1 MIDLTLRNTNRLFN
15 SSFENGDNDPITNSF
30 HKYYI
35 PLFESQDVKALIDNN
50 LFIHQP
56 IKSTINV

>member
-1 MIDLTLRNTNRLFN
+1 MIDLTPRNTNRLFN

-35 PLFESQDVKALIDNN
+35 PLFESKDFNALIDNK

-56 IKSTINV
+56 IKSTITV